1 MASDQINLQVVT
13 RIVQMF
19 GILIV
24 PLFEIKI
31 YLSRAGRI
39 LSPPPSSPSCPCA
52 CYTTCPIINYIVKI
66 FHDKGN
72 GAKRREALYD
82 TAEVVSLRYF
92 FYKDGK
98 RTPID

>member
-31 YLSRAGRI
+31 YLSRTGGI
-39 LSPPPSSPSCPCA
+39 LSPSPSSHTSPCA
-52 CYTTCPIINYIVKI
+52 CYTTCPIINYIVKV

-72 GAKRREALYD
+72 GVKRREAL
-82 TAEVVSLRYF
+82 
-92 FYKDGK
+92 
-98 RTPID
+98 